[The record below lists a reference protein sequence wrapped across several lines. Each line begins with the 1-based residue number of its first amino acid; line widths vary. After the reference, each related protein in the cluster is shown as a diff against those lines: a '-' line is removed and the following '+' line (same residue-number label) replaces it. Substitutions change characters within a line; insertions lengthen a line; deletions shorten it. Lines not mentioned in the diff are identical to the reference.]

1 MVTRSQRRLRRTI
14 KILENSVE
22 LSAKETDAKI
32 LEKSYKNK
40 IRKDY
45 GIEDY
50 PVQSLTDF
58 SDLKKTKKRKQQ
70 R

>member
-1 MVTRSQRRLRRTI
+1 
-14 KILENSVE
+14 LENSVE

-50 PVQSLTDF
+50 PVQSLTDV
-58 SDLKKTKKRKQQ
+58 SDLKKTKKLNRP